1 MIKVERQQLVIFCSV
16 TIRAL
21 AQEKDWNF
29 VLANKCHTPI
39 LHKMSKSSSIVN
51 FVDYVH
57 IIRDMNLGKI
67 NKSYFVVNTEFFKL
81 CDKLKISKKLLV
93 ERRKQAR
100 LEKREAEIKVA
111 PYIKTLERY
120 VMQESSRSD

>member
-1 MIKVERQQLVIFCSV
+1 MEREQLVLFCSITV
-16 TIRAL
+16 RAL

-29 VLANKCHTPI
+29 VLQNKCHTPI

-51 FVDYVH
+51 FVDFVH
-57 IIRDMNLGKI
+57 IIRDMNLGRI
-67 NKSYFVVNTEFFKL
+67 NKSYFVVNDNFFKL

-100 LEKREAEIKVA
+100 LEKRETEIKVA
-111 PYIKTLERY
+111 PYIKTLERFA
-120 VMQESSRSD
+120 MQQSGRND